1 MPIDGPI
8 AHHGQLVEAQR
19 IARDHPRE
27 IHHLRQTEHP
37 AITEQ
42 RLDVQ
47 GGQVGPATFEMRR
60 GHARTDHRVHVDGT
74 ILARAEHEANAFG
87 AHHIGDFVRIG
98 DDGGGAVGGDH
109 LGEFRNGE
117 HRRFNMHVPVDET
130 GTDELPAQV
139 ERLTPSIRA
148 DAGDA
153 PVGDG
158 HVALVDLA
166 REHVDDLPAAQ
177 HQIGRGSTG
186 GDVDQVFSVHG
197 FAFSRR
203 E

>member
-1 MPIDGPI
+1 
-8 AHHGQLVEAQR
+8 
-19 IARDHPRE
+19 
-27 IHHLRQTEHP
+27 
-37 AITEQ
+37 
-42 RLDVQ
+42 
-47 GGQVGPATFEMRR
+47 
-60 GHARTDHRVHVDGT
+60 
-74 ILARAEHEANAFG
+74 
-87 AHHIGDFVRIG
+87 
-98 DDGGGAVGGDH
+98 
-109 LGEFRNGE
+109 
-117 HRRFNMHVPVDET
+117 MHVPVDEP

-177 HQIGRGSTG
+177 HQIGGGSTG